1 MKKINFKSWLHKTV
15 MAVFAVVVM
24 VSFMDLTSIEA
35 NAAKKWTLNPTTK
48 TLNVGRP
55 LKLNQ
60 IRA

>member
-35 NAAKKWTLNPTTK
+35 NAAKKWTLNPTT
-48 TLNVGRP
+48 
-55 LKLNQ
+55 
-60 IRA
+60 